1 MHLRRY
7 WDTPFFV
14 ELALLALVAPV
25 LYFPGRFEGQDL
37 IGAVGILAAAWIWR
51 RLIIGIWYRRTP
63 ADWPLFF
70 LLLVML
76 PISLWAAPAPL
87 RQEYAIPRALIL
99 IWNFALF
106 WTIVSH
112 VGRRRE
118 LYQLA
123 VTAFAALGVAIAVAS
138 VFGTQWSNKF
148 PLIGPLLERIP
159 KPLAGLFSGTDS
171 GFNPNQVGGTLLY
184 VLPLLV
190 ALAVYGLVYHRQ
202 RLGKWL
208 PAALA
213 ALTIGSV
220 LILTQSRGSLLGLG
234 VALVFMLLI
243 HWRWGRWLLVAGGV
257 AAVIGLALIP
267 LDSLSGT
274 LESAENVQEVTGV
287 LTLAGRMEIWNRA
300 LYGIGDFPFTG
311 MGLGTFRKIVH
322 LLYPLFTIPPDI
334 DFAHAHNFFFQMALD
349 FGIPGLVSLLAL
361 YGIAG
366 VQLSAVWKRAQEKR
380 GMVVGLLGVLV
391 GQSVYSMA
399 DAVTMGAKVNLFFW
413 LLFALILALRPDGAL
428 PQAEANPRQTASD

>member
-7 WDTPFFV
+7 WDTPLFV
-14 ELALLALVAPV
+14 ELLLLAITAPV

-37 IGAVGILAAAWIWR
+37 IGAVGILAAGWVWR

-76 PISLWAAPAPL
+76 PIALWAAPGPL

-106 WTIVSH
+106 STVVSH
-112 VGRRRE
+112 AGRRRE

-138 VFGTQWSNKF
+138 IFGTQWSNKF
-148 PLIGPLLERIP
+148 PVIGPLLALIP
-159 KPLAGLFSGTDS
+159 KPLAGIFSGTDS

-190 ALAVYGLVYHRQ
+190 ALAAYGLADPR
-202 RLGKWL
+202 RRPAKWA
-208 PAALA
+208 PVTLA
-213 ALTIGSV
+213 AVIVGSV
-220 LILTQSRGSLLGLG
+220 LILTQSRGSLLGAG
-234 VALVFMLLI
+234 VALLFMLLI
-243 HWRWGRWLLVAGGV
+243 HWRWGRRLLAAGV
-257 AAVIGLALIP
+257 VLAVIGLAVIP

-274 LESAENVQEVTGV
+274 LESAANVQEVTGA
-287 LTLAGRMEIWNRA
+287 LTLAGRMEIWTRA

-322 LLYPLFTIPPDI
+322 LLYPLFTIPPDV

-349 FGIPGLVSLLAL
+349 FGIPGLVSLLAI
-361 YGIAG
+361 YAIAIS
-366 VQLSAVWKRAQEKR
+366 QLSVLWKEAQEKR

-391 GQSVYSMA
+391 GQSVYSLA
-399 DAVTMGAKVNLFFW
+399 DAVTMGAKVNVFFW
-413 LLFALILALRPDGAL
+413 FLFALIFALRGHSASSRPLNEADS
-428 PQAEANPRQTASD
+428 PQ